1 MISNAEIVVSSG
13 TFCSS
18 DVNVKRYPNG
28 EPLITPQTPW
38 LSRRSV
44 VVQPYNM
51 LIRPKSIDT
60 FMAAMFYVDALQERG
75 YEIPNL
81 IFPFALGARQDRLN
95 MSGDFLFTA
104 KSIAKEINMRNFPS
118 VTVVDCHSEVMPAL
132 IDRCRNV
139 SLATILGDLYPY
151 THPID
156 KTKYDGVI
164 SPDAGAEKRAS
175 AVATALGLPLY
186 HGWKTRDVT
195 TGALNGF
202 GVQELPAWSNSENR
216 SNIGRPRFLVVDD
229 ICDGGGTFVGLAK
242 HITEYVVACDLD
254 LLVTHGLFSQSFS
267 ELYKQFDTIYTT
279 DSIIRDL
286 NTGTKNPPTFVKQI
300 DICQPLLRGTL

>member
-1 MISNAEIVVSSG
+1 MTLDYEIMFYDDMGLVRL
-13 TFCSS
+13 
-18 DVNVKRYPNG
+18 DAHKYPNG
-28 EPLITPQTPW
+28 EPLINI
-38 LSRRSV
+38 
-44 VVQPYNM
+44 VQGGLLFVPPKVM
-51 LIRPKSIDT
+51 LLRPKSIDT
-60 FMAAMFYVDALQERG
+60 FFAAMFFVDALVERG
-75 YEIPNL
+75 HTVPKL

-95 MSGDFLFTA
+95 MTGDFLFTA

-139 SLATILGDLYPY
+139 SLALILRGLYPY

-156 KTKYDGVI
+156 KTLYDGVI
-164 SPDAGAEKRAS
+164 SPDAGAEKRAN
-175 AVATALGLPLY
+175 AVATGLGLPLY
-186 HGWKTRDVT
+186 HAWKKRDVA

-202 GVQELPAWSNSENR
+202 GVQELPMWSKSTNR
-216 SNIGRPRFLVVDD
+216 SNVGRPRFLVVDD

-267 ELYKQFDTIYTT
+267 ELYKHFDTIYTT
-279 DSIIRDL
+279 DSIVRDL
-286 NTGTKNPPTFVKQI
+286 RDMNQNVGGSFVKQI
-300 DICQPLLRGTL
+300 DICDTLLRGQL

>member
-1 MISNAEIVVSSG
+1 MISNAEIIVSSG

-28 EPLITPQTPW
+28 EPLITPQAPW
-38 LSRRSV
+38 RSRGGSV
-44 VVQPYNM
+44 VPEPFNM
-51 LIRPKSIDT
+51 LLRPKTIDT
-60 FMAAMFYVDALQERG
+60 FMAAMFYIDAVQERG
-75 YEIPNL
+75 LQTPHL

-95 MSGDFLFTA
+95 TSGDFLFTA

-139 SLATILGDLYPY
+139 SLASILRGLYPY

-156 KTKYDGVI
+156 KTLYDGVI

-175 AVATALGLPLY
+175 VVATGLGLPLY
-186 HGWKTRDVT
+186 HAWKKRDVA

-202 GVQELPAWSNSENR
+202 GVQELPMWSKSTNR

-242 HITEYVVACDLD
+242 HITE
-254 LLVTHGLFSQSFS
+254 
-267 ELYKQFDTIYTT
+267 
-279 DSIIRDL
+279 
-286 NTGTKNPPTFVKQI
+286 
-300 DICQPLLRGTL
+300 

>member
-1 MISNAEIVVSSG
+1 MINAEIVIGSRPEAFQEIVIG
-13 TFCSS
+13 H
-18 DVNVKRYPNG
+18 YPNN
-28 EPLITPQTPW
+28 EPLVKISEPW
-38 LSRRSV
+38 AKPNRSKMV
-44 VVQPYNM
+44 EPYNI
-51 LIRPKSIDT
+51 LLRPKTIGT
-60 FMAAMFYVDALQERG
+60 FMAAMFYVDALRERG

-95 MSGDFLFTA
+95 TSGDFLFTA

-139 SLATILGDLYPY
+139 SLASLI
-151 THPID
+151 
-156 KTKYDGVI
+156 KTPHFSINGKMYDGVI

-175 AVATALGLPLY
+175 AVAKELGLPLF
-186 HGWKTRDVT
+186 HAWKKRDVT
-195 TGALNGF
+195 TGELSGF
-202 GVQELPAWSNSENR
+202 GVQELPNWSKSLNR
-216 SNIGRPRFLVVDD
+216 SNIGRPRFIVVDD

-267 ELYKQFDTIYTT
+267 ELYKRFDAIYTT

-286 NTGTKNPPTFVKQI
+286 CDMNQNVGGSFVKQI
-300 DICQPLLRGTL
+300 DICAPLLRGTL

>member
-1 MISNAEIVVSSG
+1 MISNAEIIVSNA

-28 EPLITPQTPW
+28 EPLITPQAPW
-38 LSRRSV
+38 RSGGGSV
-44 VVQPYNM
+44 VPEPFNM
-51 LIRPKSIDT
+51 LLRPKSIDT
-60 FMAAMFYVDALQERG
+60 FMAAMFYIDAVQERG
-75 YEIPNL
+75 LQTPHL

-95 MSGDFLFTA
+95 TSGDFLFTA

-139 SLATILGDLYPY
+139 SLASLI
-151 THPID
+151 
-156 KTKYDGVI
+156 KTPHFSINGKMYDGVI

-175 AVATALGLPLY
+175 AVAKELGLPLF
-186 HGWKTRDVT
+186 HAWKKRDVT
-195 TGALNGF
+195 TGELSGF
-202 GVQELPAWSNSENR
+202 GVQELPNWSKSLNR
-216 SNIGRPRFLVVDD
+216 SNIGRPRFIVVDD

-267 ELYKQFDTIYTT
+267 ELYKRFDAIYTT

-286 NTGTKNPPTFVKQI
+286 CDMNQNVGGSFVKQI
-300 DICQPLLRGTL
+300 DICAPLLRGTL